1 MVKRVAWG
9 TTIASNKMDN
19 ESNFLPA
26 PTQFANF
33 STDAA
38 NATKMGTL
46 PTIAGQDHQQHPQL
60 QAATFKPV
68 TLLRPDLEIFLHSYP
83 N

>member
-1 MVKRVAWG
+1 MNLIFV
-9 TTIASNKMDN
+9 
-19 ESNFLPA
+19 PA
-26 PTQFANF
+26 PTEFANF

-68 TLLRPDLEIFLHSYP
+68 TLLRPDQLEILLYSYP